1 VKIYIVVRAKTIPSS
16 TGAIVATQG

>member
-1 VKIYIVVRAKTIPSS
+1 VKIYIIVRAKTIPSS